1 MAQHILNAARKIFWL
16 CALVLLFVPAL
27 YAAEDE
33 KQPRISRAWAWV
45 GLAATSIALAAT
57 QDRATQGKWPA
68 SNALTKIGNAWG
80 LIAPLAL
87 AAMRFPKDRE
97 AAWRYL
103 EAGALAAVAAGV
115 VKVGVGRA
123 RPERRAGPWRFRPG
137 SLRDAWHAFP
147 SGHTSFAAAAAGAAL
162 ADDGAPLW
170 LKGAAVS
177 LALTTAY
184 ARVAKRRHWLSDVTA
199 GLWLG
204 GAIGLRTMKDAR
216 WWLGCGKKRCGGF
229 VAFSF

>member
-1 MAQHILNAARKIFWL
+1 MRRRALAWL
-16 CALVLLFVPAL
+16 CAWLL
-27 YAAEDE
+27 AAGCANAGEASVQA
-33 KQPRISRAWAWV
+33 KQISAWKWV
-45 GLAATSIALAAT
+45 GVAAATIALAAT

-87 AAMRFPKDRE
+87 AGVRFPEDRE

-115 VKVGVGRA
+115 VKVSVGRA

-177 LALTTAY
+177 LALATAY

-204 GAIGLRTMKDAR
+204 GAIGVRTMKDAR
-216 WWLGCGKKRCGGF
+216 WWLSCGKGQCNAG
-229 VAFSF
+229 VAF